1 MPPPFHC
8 ILGPPMTTGAND
20 VWVFR
25 IVHQDT
31 GKPAPGV
38 PVTVLDRA
46 GNAEGHWVSDSDGTV
61 AIPRRETLKLRIRV
75 GLRSEDPIELATATL
90 GEGPTPLAAPTQLP
104 PTIGSIGHVGERPGR
119 DAPPAQPPPPRG
131 AEQPEA
137 PGHVLYFQRLV
148 MFGERA
154 AATRPATGAGAGPRD
169 GAVDFFSPATDSPSA
184 MRYGV
189 LIELEEYWQ
198 SLGVLWGELLYS
210 VTLTPGDEAKLA
222 VLDGRWRRE
231 ADGRERPL
239 QILARM
245 VGTSMLG
252 DLITALRPELQLDPL
267 TVAEPGL
274 EAVAADTVQMIRDRT
289 ERMSHALR
297 RRPLGVVDA
306 PADTPATGAIRH
318 VRNTTRDR
326 LVTFHFFE
334 PLERFKVMVRSP
346 RARPVVFVPFR
357 LPNVATADVI
367 QRFGYLFR
375 RTLLDRGLLP
385 DLERLLS
392 GEEPGA
398 APSGAPR
405 SRLLEHIEANLLY
418 YSTAIISAGDPA
430 ARYVA
435 LSKLRH
441 RAAPALGGRAA
452 GPVAGRAR
460 RLPGA
465 PAAGERRLR
474 GHDSASRRLGERP
487 GPRADAAGAGR
498 LARGG
503 RVSRLLRRS
512 LLYTSVAA
520 ALAACLFQAAPVTPQ
535 VAKDSAAAGPA
546 APRSAPVHD
555 SVLEQRVARLE
566 LLVAERDAQVEDLE
580 ARLDEARQEVVR
592 ALAKLQT
599 VASHAEAASAIAEA
613 EIAVQAL
620 RAATGTQPAAGA
632 DVAQAGTLL
641 QQASAE
647 FASRTTAARCTS

>member
-1 MPPPFHC
+1 
-8 ILGPPMTTGAND
+8 MTAGANA
-20 VWVFR
+20 VWLFR

-31 GKPAPGV
+31 GKPAQGV

-46 GNAEGHWVSDSDGTV
+46 GNAEGHWVSDANGTV
-61 AIPRRETLKLRIRV
+61 AIPRRDTVTLRLRV

-104 PTIGSIGHVGERPGR
+104 PTIGSIGHTGERPAR
-119 DAPPAQPPPPRG
+119 DAPAQPPPPRA
-131 AEQPEA
+131 AEQPEV

-148 MFGERA
+148 MFAERSGGA
-154 AATRPATGAGAGPRD
+154 RPPLPGGASPRD
-169 GAVDFFSPATDSPSA
+169 GAVDFFSPATDGPPT

-189 LIELEEYWQ
+189 LVEVEEYWQ

-231 ADGRERPL
+231 AEGRERPL

-274 EAVAADTVQMIRDRT
+274 DAVAADTVQLIRDRT

-357 LPNVATADVI
+357 LPNVATPDVVR
-367 QRFGYLFR
+367 RFGYLFR

-392 GEEPGA
+392 GDEPSAPA
-398 APSGAPR
+398 AGAPR

-430 ARYVA
+430 ARHVA
-435 LSKLRH
+435 LSKLRD
-441 RAAPALGGRAA
+441 PAGRPLTDVVENTVIGRVGNAIALPLRSEGELPAQWRDALAHYHARPLRVSDGFVVTIPHPGVWVSAQAHEPMQQQQTDSHEAA
-452 GPVAGRAR
+452 G
-460 RLPGA
+460 
-465 PAAGERRLR
+465 
-474 GHDSASRRLGERP
+474 
-487 GPRADAAGAGR
+487 
-498 LARGG
+498 
-503 RVSRLLRRS
+503 
-512 LLYTSVAA
+512 
-520 ALAACLFQAAPVTPQ
+520 
-535 VAKDSAAAGPA
+535 
-546 APRSAPVHD
+546 
-555 SVLEQRVARLE
+555 
-566 LLVAERDAQVEDLE
+566 
-580 ARLDEARQEVVR
+580 
-592 ALAKLQT
+592 
-599 VASHAEAASAIAEA
+599 
-613 EIAVQAL
+613 
-620 RAATGTQPAAGA
+620 
-632 DVAQAGTLL
+632 
-641 QQASAE
+641 
-647 FASRTTAARCTS
+647 

>member
-1 MPPPFHC
+1 MPPPPHC

-31 GKPAPGV
+31 GKPAQGV

-46 GNAEGHWVSDSDGTV
+46 GNAEGHWVSDADGTV
-61 AIPRRETLKLRIRV
+61 AIPRRETARLRIRV

-104 PTIGSIGHVGERPGR
+104 PTIGSIGLAGERPAR
-119 DAPPAQPPPPRG
+119 DAPAAPPLSPR

-148 MFGERA
+148 MFAERPSA
-154 AATRPATGAGAGPRD
+154 ARPATPGARD
-169 GAVDFFSPATDSPSA
+169 GAVDFFSPVADGPSA

-189 LIELEEYWQ
+189 LIEVEEYWQ

-231 ADGRERPL
+231 AEGRERPL

-274 EAVAADTVQMIRDRT
+274 EAVATDTVQMIRDRT

-346 RARPVVFVPFR
+346 RVRPVVFVPFR
-357 LPNVATADVI
+357 LPNVATPDVV
-367 QRFGYLFR
+367 RRVGYPFPPTMVDPRPLP
-375 RTLLDRGLLP
+375 GLG
-385 DLERLLS
+385 RLLS
-392 GEEPGA
+392 
-398 APSGAPR
+398 
-405 SRLLEHIEANLLY
+405 
-418 YSTAIISAGDPA
+418 
-430 ARYVA
+430 
-435 LSKLRH
+435 
-441 RAAPALGGRAA
+441 
-452 GPVAGRAR
+452 
-460 RLPGA
+460 
-465 PAAGERRLR
+465 R
-474 GHDSASRRLGERP
+474 G
-487 GPRADAAGAGR
+487 
-498 LARGG
+498 
-503 RVSRLLRRS
+503 
-512 LLYTSVAA
+512 
-520 ALAACLFQAAPVTPQ
+520 
-535 VAKDSAAAGPA
+535 
-546 APRSAPVHD
+546 
-555 SVLEQRVARLE
+555 
-566 LLVAERDAQVEDLE
+566 
-580 ARLDEARQEVVR
+580 
-592 ALAKLQT
+592 
-599 VASHAEAASAIAEA
+599 
-613 EIAVQAL
+613 
-620 RAATGTQPAAGA
+620 
-632 DVAQAGTLL
+632 
-641 QQASAE
+641 
-647 FASRTTAARCTS
+647 

>member
-1 MPPPFHC
+1 MRTARSRSHAARRPGCASAWGCGARTRSSSRPLRSARDRRPSPHRRTCRPP
-8 ILGPPMTTGAND
+8 
-20 VWVFR
+20 
-25 IVHQDT
+25 
-31 GKPAPGV
+31 
-38 PVTVLDRA
+38 LDQSGSR
-46 GNAEGHWVSDSDGTV
+46 VSDG
-61 AIPRRETLKLRIRV
+61 
-75 GLRSEDPIELATATL
+75 
-90 GEGPTPLAAPTQLP
+90 
-104 PTIGSIGHVGERPGR
+104 
-119 DAPPAQPPPPRG
+119 
-131 AEQPEA
+131 
-137 PGHVLYFQRLV
+137 
-148 MFGERA
+148 
-154 AATRPATGAGAGPRD
+154 
-169 GAVDFFSPATDSPSA
+169 PSA

-189 LIELEEYWQ
+189 LIEVEEYWQ

-274 EAVAADTVQMIRDRT
+274 EAVAADTVQMIRDRA

-306 PADTPATGAIRH
+306 PAETPATGAIRH

-435 LSKLRH
+435 LSKLRD
-441 RAAPALGGRAA
+441 P
-452 GPVAGRAR
+452 AGRPLTDVVENTVIGRVGNAIA
-460 RLPGA
+460 LPLRS
-465 PAAGERRLR
+465 AGELPAEWR
-474 GHDSASRRLGERP
+474 D
-487 GPRADAAGAGR
+487 
-498 LARGG
+498 
-503 RVSRLLRRS
+503 
-512 LLYTSVAA
+512 
-520 ALAACLFQAAPVTPQ
+520 ALAAYQARPLRVSEGFVVTIPHPGVWVSAQ
-535 VAKDSAAAGPA
+535 AHEPMQQEQADSHEAAG
-546 APRSAPVHD
+546 
-555 SVLEQRVARLE
+555 
-566 LLVAERDAQVEDLE
+566 
-580 ARLDEARQEVVR
+580 
-592 ALAKLQT
+592 
-599 VASHAEAASAIAEA
+599 
-613 EIAVQAL
+613 
-620 RAATGTQPAAGA
+620 
-632 DVAQAGTLL
+632 
-641 QQASAE
+641 
-647 FASRTTAARCTS
+647 